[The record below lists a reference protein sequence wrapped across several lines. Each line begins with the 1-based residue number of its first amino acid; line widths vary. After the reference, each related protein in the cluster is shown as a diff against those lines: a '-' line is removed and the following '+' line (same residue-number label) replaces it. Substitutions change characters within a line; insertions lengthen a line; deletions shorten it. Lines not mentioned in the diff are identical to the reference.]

1 MTGAQTS
8 SASSNPIAALVE
20 LPSELSDTWT
30 DMEVIRAF
38 CSAIPAH
45 KRQEALAA
53 LLALACCQQNDA
65 KKVS

>member
-1 MTGAQTS
+1 
-8 SASSNPIAALVE
+8 
-20 LPSELSDTWT
+20 
-30 DMEVIRAF
+30 MEVIRAF

>member
-1 MTGAQTS
+1 MTGVQTS
-8 SASSNPIAALVE
+8 SASSNPHVALD
-20 LPSELSDTWT
+20 LPSELSDSWS
-30 DMEVIRAF
+30 DMDVIRAF
-38 CSAIPAH
+38 CSALPAD